1 MKYRSS
7 ILYLN
12 FLNTENNMNA
22 NLLTMV
28 NGKLA
33 RQFLILLIAGLI
45 ASTALAQ
52 EVESA
57 GIDGFKLLM
66 GLFGG
71 LALFLFGIDQMSAGL
86 KAVAGERMATMLG
99 TMTKNRFIGAIT
111 GAFVTAILNS
121 SSVTTVL
128 VVGFITAG
136 IMTLSQSIGVIMGA
150 NIGSTM
156 TAQIVAFNVTQYAM
170 LPIAGGFAMIFFGKT
185 EQMKHGGAMLFGLGL
200 LFGGMGVMSDAM
212 YPLRSYPAFLE
223 LMSQLEN
230 PLLGILV
237 GAAFTGLVQSS
248 AATTGI
254 AIVMASEGLMSLP
267 AGIGLALGANIGT
280 CVTAILAAIGKPVAA
295 RQAAAAHIVFNVLGV
310 LIWLPFIDQLAQLA
324 TAASPVYSDLDGTA
338 RMAKEVPRQ
347 IANAHTIFNVV
358 NTALFIWFTGTLAAL
373 VQRLIPEKEEVSL
386 EIITPKFLS
395 EELLLTPT
403 MALDAARFEAQR
415 LGEIASNM
423 VHQFGPAIRE
433 RDMAQL
439 ETLETMDD
447 QVDVLQ
453 EKILEYLGEIHK
465 QELTEQ
471 QSLDLLL
478 LMKGV
483 DEIERI
489 ADIVR
494 SDLIPLGRTIHEQGV
509 EPTETTRHTLEAL
522 YEHVCKSV
530 HSAIGAISEVDQNK
544 ALEVINMKAEI
555 NSLIANALQ
564 FQAQRVAPTTP
575 DLIATFRM
583 EDEVIDSLKR
593 IYDLSKRLAKLMLPA
608 VVSTKE
614 A

>member
-1 MKYRSS
+1 M
-7 ILYLN
+7 
-12 FLNTENNMNA
+12 NT
-22 NLLTMV
+22 NLTSLI
-28 NGKLA
+28 NSKLS
-33 RQFLILLIAGLI
+33 RQFLVLMVAGLI
-45 ASTALAQ
+45 ATTALAQ
-52 EVESA
+52 DLEASS
-57 GIDGFKLLM
+57 IDGFRLLM

-71 LALFLFGIDQMSAGL
+71 LALFLFGIDQMSVGL

-99 TMTKNRFIGAIT
+99 GMTRNRFIGAIT

-170 LPIAGGFAMIFFGKT
+170 LPIAFGFGMIFFGKT

-212 YPLRSYPAFLE
+212 YPLRTYPPFLE

-310 LIWLPFIDQLAQLA
+310 LIWLPFIGYLAQLA
-324 TAASPVYSDLDGTA
+324 TAASPVYSDLDGAA

-358 NTALFIWFTGTLAAL
+358 NTALFIWFTGTLAKL
-373 VQRLIPEKEEVSL
+373 VQRLIPEKAEVSL

-395 EELLLTPT
+395 EELLPTPT
-403 MALDAARFEAQR
+403 LALDAARFEGQR

-423 VHQFGPAIRE
+423 VHQFGPAIQD
-433 RDMAQL
+433 RDMARL

-465 QELTEQ
+465 QELTEK
-471 QSLDLLL
+471 QSVNLLL

-509 EPTETTRHTLEAL
+509 EPSETTRHILEAL
-522 YEHVCKSV
+522 YERVCKSV
-530 HSAIGAISEVDQNK
+530 QNSIDAIGEVDQNK
-544 ALEVINMKAEI
+544 ALEVINMKADI

-564 FQAQRVAPTTP
+564 FQAQRVVPTTP

>member
-1 MKYRSS
+1 
-7 ILYLN
+7 
-12 FLNTENNMNA
+12 MN
-22 NLLTMV
+22 LTKII
-28 NGKLA
+28 NRKLV
-33 RQFLILLIAGLI
+33 RQFLILAVAALIAT
-45 ASTALAQ
+45 TALAQ
-52 EVESA
+52 DLEA
-57 GIDGFKLLM
+57 GSIDGFRLLM

-71 LALFLFGIDQMSAGL
+71 LALFLFGIDQMSVGL

-99 TMTKNRFIGAIT
+99 GMTRNRFIGAIT

-170 LPIAGGFAMIFFGKT
+170 LPIAFGFGMIFFGKT

-212 YPLRSYPAFLE
+212 YPLRTYPPFLE

-237 GAAFTGLVQSS
+237 GAVFTGLVQSS

-310 LIWLPFIDQLAQLA
+310 LIWLPFIGQLAQLA
-324 TAASPVYSDLDGTA
+324 TAASPVYSDLDGAA

-358 NTALFIWFTGTLAAL
+358 NTALFIWFTGTLAKL
-373 VQRLIPEKEEVSL
+373 VQRLIPEKAEVSL

-395 EELLLTPT
+395 EELLPTPT
-403 MALDAARFEAQR
+403 LALDAARYEGQR

-423 VHQFGPAIRE
+423 VHQFGPAIQD

-439 ETLETMDD
+439 DTLETMDD

-465 QELTEQ
+465 QELTEK
-471 QSLDLLL
+471 QSVDLLL

-509 EPTETTRHTLEAL
+509 EPSETTRHILEAL
-522 YEHVCKSV
+522 YERVCKSV
-530 HSAIGAISEVDQNK
+530 QNSIDAIGEVDQNK
-544 ALEVINMKAEI
+544 ALEVINMKADI

-564 FQAQRVAPTTP
+564 FQAQRVVPTTP

>member
-1 MKYRSS
+1 
-7 ILYLN
+7 
-12 FLNTENNMNA
+12 
-22 NLLTMV
+22 
-28 NGKLA
+28 
-33 RQFLILLIAGLI
+33 
-45 ASTALAQ
+45 
-52 EVESA
+52 
-57 GIDGFKLLM
+57 
-66 GLFGG
+66 
-71 LALFLFGIDQMSAGL
+71 
-86 KAVAGERMATMLG
+86 
-99 TMTKNRFIGAIT
+99 
-111 GAFVTAILNS
+111 
-121 SSVTTVL
+121 
-128 VVGFITAG
+128 
-136 IMTLSQSIGVIMGA
+136 
-150 NIGSTM
+150 
-156 TAQIVAFNVTQYAM
+156 
-170 LPIAGGFAMIFFGKT
+170 
-185 EQMKHGGAMLFGLGL
+185 
-200 LFGGMGVMSDAM
+200 
-212 YPLRSYPAFLE
+212 
-223 LMSQLEN
+223 
-230 PLLGILV
+230 
-237 GAAFTGLVQSS
+237 
-248 AATTGI
+248 
-254 AIVMASEGLMSLP
+254 MASEGLMSLP

-310 LIWLPFIDQLAQLA
+310 LIWLPFIGYLAQLA
-324 TAASPVYSDLDGTA
+324 TAASPVYSDLDGAA

-358 NTALFIWFTGTLAAL
+358 NTALFIWFTGTLAKF
-373 VQRLIPEKEEVSL
+373 VQRLIPEKAEVSL

-395 EELLLTPT
+395 EELLPTPT
-403 MALDAARFEAQR
+403 LALDAARFEGQR

-423 VHQFGPAIRE
+423 VHQFGPAIQD

-439 ETLETMDD
+439 DTLETMDD

-465 QELTEQ
+465 QELTEK
-471 QSLDLLL
+471 QSVDLLL

-509 EPTETTRHTLEAL
+509 EPSETTRHILEAL
-522 YEHVCKSV
+522 YERVCKSV
-530 HSAIGAISEVDQNK
+530 QNSIDAIGEVDQNK
-544 ALEVINMKAEI
+544 ALEVINMKADI

-564 FQAQRVAPTTP
+564 FQAQRVVPTTP

>member
-1 MKYRSS
+1 MQ
-7 ILYLN
+7 
-12 FLNTENNMNA
+12 MNRLI
-22 NLLTMV
+22 NPR
-28 NGKLA
+28 LA
-33 RQFLILLIAGLI
+33 RQFFILMLAALV
-45 ASTALAQ
+45 ATTALAQ
-52 EVESA
+52 ELEA
-57 GIDGFKLLM
+57 GSIDGFRLLM

-99 TMTKNRFIGAIT
+99 TMTKNRIVGAIT

-170 LPIAGGFAMIFFGKT
+170 LPIAIGFGMIFFGKT

-212 YPLRSYPAFLE
+212 YPLRSYPPFLE
-223 LMSQLEN
+223 LMTKLEN

-237 GAAFTGLVQSS
+237 GAVFTGLVQSS

-267 AGIGLALGANIGT
+267 AGIALALGANIGT

-295 RQAAAAHIVFNVLGV
+295 RQAAAAHIVFNVVGV
-310 LIWLPFIDQLAQLA
+310 LIWWPFIDLLAQLS
-324 TAASPVYSDLDGTA
+324 TSISPAYPDLDGAA

-358 NTALFIWFTGTLAAL
+358 NTLLFISFTGVLARF
-373 VQRLIPEKEEVSL
+373 VQRLIPEKEEVTL
-386 EIITPKFLS
+386 EIIQPKFLS
-395 EELLLTPT
+395 EGLLETPSL
-403 MALDAARFEAQR
+403 ALDAVGLEARRLGDIASEMVHKLGPAFEA
-415 LGEIASNM
+415 
-423 VHQFGPAIRE
+423 
-433 RDMAQL
+433 RDMRGLDEL
-439 ETLETMDD
+439 EKMDD

-453 EKILEYLGEIHK
+453 EKILDYLGEIHK
-465 QELTEQ
+465 QELTEKQ
-471 QSLDLLL
+471 GNELILMIKGLD
-478 LMKGV
+478 
-483 DEIERI
+483 DIERI
-489 ADIVR
+489 ADTVR
-494 SDLIPLGRTIHEQGV
+494 SDLIPLGRAAHAQNV
-509 EPTETTRHTLEAL
+509 EASDTTRYILTTL
-522 YEHVCKSV
+522 YERVCHAV
-530 HSAIGAISEVDQNK
+530 RQVTAAIGDADQNK
-544 ALEVINMKAEI
+544 ALEVVNMKSEI
-555 NSLIANALQ
+555 NSLISDAMQ
-564 FQAQRVAPTTP
+564 YQAERVAPTTP
-575 DLIATFRM
+575 GLIAMFRM
-583 EDEVIDSLKR
+583 EDEVIDALRR
-593 IYDLSKRLAKLMLPA
+593 IYRLSKRVAKLMLPD
-608 VVSTKE
+608 VVSLKE

>member
-1 MKYRSS
+1 MHVTA
-7 ILYLN
+7 L
-12 FLNTENNMNA
+12 TNN
-22 NLLTMV
+22 
-28 NGKLA
+28 KLA
-33 RQFLILLIAGLI
+33 RQFFILLVAGLI
-45 ASTALAQ
+45 ATTALGQ

-86 KAVAGERMATMLG
+86 KAVAGDRMATMLG
-99 TMTKNRFIGAIT
+99 TMTKNRVVGAIT
-111 GAFVTAILNS
+111 GALVTAVLNS

-136 IMTLSQSIGVIMGA
+136 IMSLSQSIGVIMGA

-170 LPIAGGFAMIFFGKT
+170 LPIAAGFGMIFFGKT

-212 YPLRSYPAFLE
+212 YPLRTYPPFLE

-230 PLLGILV
+230 PILGIVV

-267 AGIGLALGANIGT
+267 AGIALALGANIGT

-324 TAASPVYSDLDGTA
+324 TAASPAYSDLEGTA

-347 IANAHTIFNVV
+347 IANAHTIFNVA
-358 NTALFIWFTGTLAAL
+358 NTLLFISFTGVLAKL
-373 VQRLIPEKEEVSL
+373 VERLVPEKEEVSR
-386 EIITPKFLS
+386 EIIVPKFLS
-395 EELLLTPT
+395 EGLLTTPSL
-403 MALDAARFEAQR
+403 ALDAARFESQR
-415 LGEIASNM
+415 LGQISLEM
-423 VHQFGPAIRE
+423 VEKVGPALAARE
-433 RDMAQL
+433 MKQLDEL
-439 ETLETMDD
+439 ETLDD
-447 QVDVLQ
+447 QVDVLK
-453 EKILEYLGEIHK
+453 EHILDYLGKIYK
-465 QELTEQ
+465 LELTDKQGGE
-471 QSLDLLL
+471 LLL
-478 LMKGV
+478 LIKGV
-483 DEIERI
+483 DDIERI
-489 ADIVR
+489 ADTVR
-494 SDLIPLGRTIHEQGV
+494 SDLIPLGRTAHAQNA
-509 EPTETTRHTLEAL
+509 EPSDTTRHILTAL
-522 YEHVCKSV
+522 YDKVCLAV
-530 HSAIGAISEVDQNK
+530 RQATEAIGDVDQNK
-544 ALEVINMKAEI
+544 ALEVINMKSEV
-555 NSLIANALQ
+555 NDLIDDALQ
-564 FQAQRVAPTTP
+564 YQAARVAPTTP

-583 EDEVIDSLKR
+583 EDDVIDALR
-593 IYDLSKRLAKLMLPA
+593 RMYRLSKRVAQLLLPD
-608 VVSTKE
+608 VISVKE

>member
-1 MKYRSS
+1 MH
-7 ILYLN
+7 
-12 FLNTENNMNA
+12 
-22 NLLTMV
+22 LTRII
-28 NGKLA
+28 NSKLA
-33 RQFLILLIAGLI
+33 RQFLILAIAALIAT
-45 ASTALAQ
+45 TALAQ
-52 EVESA
+52 DLEA
-57 GIDGFKLLM
+57 GSIDGFRLLM

-71 LALFLFGIDQMSAGL
+71 LALFLFGIDQMSVGL

-99 TMTKNRFIGAIT
+99 GMTRNRFIGAIT

-212 YPLRSYPAFLE
+212 YPLRTYPPFLE

-310 LIWLPFIDQLAQLA
+310 LIWLPFIGYLAQLA
-324 TAASPVYSDLDGTA
+324 TAASPVYSDLDGAA

-358 NTALFIWFTGTLAAL
+358 NTALFIWFTGTLAKF
-373 VQRLIPEKEEVSL
+373 VQRLIPEKAEVSL

-395 EELLLTPT
+395 EELLPTPT
-403 MALDAARFEAQR
+403 LALDAARFEGQR
-415 LGEIASNM
+415 LGEIASDM
-423 VHQFGPAIRE
+423 VHQFGPAIKD

-439 ETLETMDD
+439 DTLETMDD

-465 QELTEQ
+465 QELTEK
-471 QSLDLLL
+471 QSVDLLL

-509 EPTETTRHTLEAL
+509 EPSETTRHILEAL
-522 YEHVCKSV
+522 YDSVCKSV
-530 HSAIGAISEVDQNK
+530 QSAIGAIGEVDQNK

-564 FQAQRVAPTTP
+564 FQAQRVVPTTP